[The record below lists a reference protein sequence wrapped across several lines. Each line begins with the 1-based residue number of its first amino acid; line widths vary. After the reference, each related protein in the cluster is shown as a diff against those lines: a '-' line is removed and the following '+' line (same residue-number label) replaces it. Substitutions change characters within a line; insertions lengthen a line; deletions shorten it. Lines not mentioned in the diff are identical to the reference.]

1 MSENIPSTS
10 AKKTK
15 RKHQH
20 HYDRSIKLPTPPPDP
35 RNENSDD
42 FLTYL
47 DSLQQKST
55 NILYSRSNSAFAPAI
70 ATEDAFDHLEKLYK
84 LMEQLL
90 ELREQNARLHRR
102 VRDLEHLNN
111 LEKMHRNMTMM
122 AEGECPELDK
132 DTAFAETILESIL
145 SGLGKY

>member
-10 AKKTK
+10 AKKPTK
-15 RKHQH
+15 RKQCM
-20 HYDRSIKLPTPPPDP
+20 KLPTPPPDP
-35 RNENSDD
+35 RSENPDD

-47 DSLQQKST
+47 DSLQQKS
-55 NILYSRSNSAFAPAI
+55 YSRSNSAFAPAI
-70 ATEDAFDHLEKLYK
+70 AAEDAFDHLEKLYK

-111 LEKMHRNMTMM
+111 LEKMHQNVTMM
-122 AEGECPELDK
+122 AEGECPELDR

-145 SGLGKY
+145 SGL